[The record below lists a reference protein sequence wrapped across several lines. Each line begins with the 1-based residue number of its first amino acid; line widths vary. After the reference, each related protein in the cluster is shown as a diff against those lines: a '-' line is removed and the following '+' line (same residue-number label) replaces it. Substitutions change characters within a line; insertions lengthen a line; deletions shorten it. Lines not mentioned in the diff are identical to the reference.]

1 MNTKP
6 KKNNSMIIQL
16 ILEKEAGKLWGRVSH
31 DENLI
36 VDSAA
41 TLQALEKK
49 LRKALKDFHH
59 LEEVKFEYAY
69 DLTVFFE
76 EFNFLNQSKI
86 AELSGINASLLRQY
100 ASGVKNPSEIQAK
113 KIQTTI
119 RSLAVRLK
127 NVQIYA

>member
-1 MNTKP
+1 MTL
-6 KKNNSMIIQL
+6 QL
-16 ILEKEAGKLWGRVSH
+16 ILEKDGGKLWGRVSYN
-31 DENLI
+31 ENLI
-36 VDSAA
+36 VDSSI
-41 TLQALEKK
+41 TLQHLEKK
-49 LRKALKDFHH
+49 LRKALKDFHKI
-59 LEEVKFEYAY
+59 EEVKFEYAY

-100 ASGVKNPSEIQAK
+100 ASGVKNPSETQAK

-119 RSLAVRLK
+119 RGLALRLK

>member
-1 MNTKP
+1 MTV
-6 KKNNSMIIQL
+6 QL

-31 DENLI
+31 DDNLI
-36 VDSAA
+36 VDSAT

-49 LRKALKDFHH
+49 IRKLLKDYHQT
-59 LEEVKFEYAY
+59 EDVTFEYAY

-86 AELSGINASLLRQY
+86 AELSGINPGLLRQY
-100 ASGVKNPSEIQAK
+100 ASGVKNPSEVQAK
-113 KIQTTI
+113 KIQTAI
-119 RSLAVRLK
+119 RRLAVRLK

>member
-1 MNTKP
+1 MT
-6 KKNNSMIIQL
+6 IQL
-16 ILEKEAGKLWGRVSH
+16 VLEKGGGKLWGRVTY
-31 DENLI
+31 DDNLI

-49 LRKALKDFHH
+49 FRKLLKDFHQ
-59 LEEVKFEYAY
+59 LEDVKFEYAY

-100 ASGVKNPSEIQAK
+100 ASGVKNPSEVQVK
-113 KIQTTI
+113 KIETAI
-119 RSLAVRLK
+119 RDLATRLK
-127 NVQIYA
+127 KVQIYA

>member
-1 MNTKP
+1 MNAKP
-6 KKNNSMIIQL
+6 KNNNSMTIQL
-16 ILEKEAGKLWGRVSH
+16 ILEKEAGKLWGRVSY

-36 VDSAA
+36 VDSAT

-100 ASGVKNPSEIQAK
+100 ASGVKNPSEVQAK

-119 RSLAVRLK
+119 HSLAVRLK

>member
-1 MNTKP
+1 MTLH
-6 KKNNSMIIQL
+6 L
-16 ILEKEAGKLWGRVSH
+16 ILEKDGGKLWGRVSYN
-31 DENLI
+31 ENLI
-36 VDSAA
+36 VDSAT
-41 TLQALEKK
+41 TLPNVEKK
-49 LRKALKDFHH
+49 LRKALKDFHQ

-100 ASGVKNPSEIQAK
+100 ASGVKNPSEAQAK

-119 RSLAVRLK
+119 RGLALRLK

>member
-1 MNTKP
+1 MT
-6 KKNNSMIIQL
+6 IQL
-16 ILEKEAGKLWGRVSH
+16 ILEKEGGKLWGRVSY

-36 VDSAA
+36 VDSAT
-41 TLQALEKK
+41 TLQNLEKK
-49 LRKALKDFHH
+49 IRKALKDFHSAD
-59 LEEVKFEYAY
+59 EMKFEYAY

-100 ASGVKNPSEIQAK
+100 ASGVKNPSEVQAK

>member
-1 MNTKP
+1 MNIKA
-6 KKNNSMIIQL
+6 KNKEPITMQL
-16 ILEKEAGKLWGRVSH
+16 ILEKDGDKLWGRISY
-31 DENLI
+31 DDNLI
-36 VDSAA
+36 VDSAT
-41 TLQALEKK
+41 TLQTLEKK
-49 LRKALKDFHH
+49 LRKLLKDFHKVED
-59 LEEVKFEYAY
+59 LKFEYAY

-100 ASGVKNPSEIQAK
+100 ASGVKNPSEVQAK

-119 RSLAVRLK
+119 RNLAIRLK

>member
-1 MNTKP
+1 MTV
-6 KKNNSMIIQL
+6 QL
-16 ILEKEAGKLWGRVSH
+16 ILEKEGGKLWGRVSH

-36 VDSAA
+36 VDSAT

-49 LRKALKDFHH
+49 FRKLLKDFHQV
-59 LEEVKFEYAY
+59 EDVKFEYAY
-69 DLTVFFE
+69 GLTVFFE

-100 ASGVKNPSEIQAK
+100 ASGVKNPSELQAK
-113 KIQTTI
+113 KIQTAI
-119 RSLAVRLK
+119 RGLASRLK